1 MAGRTT
7 RISVAFS
14 RAFSLSDVEGVQPPG
29 TYRVQTVDV
38 TPDNPPFLA
47 YRRVST
53 TIELPAVGTAS
64 SRRQV
69 VTIDPL
75 ELETALKRDS
85 GRQRQ
90 KQTSAT
96 EHGTVETNLEAGCD
110 LELR

>member
-14 RAFSLSDVEGVQPPG
+14 RAFSLSDVDGVQPAG

-38 TPDNPPFLA
+38 TPDNPPFLT

-53 TIELPAVGTAS
+53 TIELPAIGAGH

-75 ELETALKRDS
+75 ELETALKSNSAGDAN
-85 GRQRQ
+85 
-90 KQTSAT
+90 QTSAT

>member
-14 RAFSLSDVEGVQPPG
+14 RAFSLSDTDGVQPAG

-38 TPDNPPFLA
+38 TPD
-47 YRRVST
+47 
-53 TIELPAVGTAS
+53 
-64 SRRQV
+64 
-69 VTIDPL
+69 TIDPL

>member
-1 MAGRTT
+1 
-7 RISVAFS
+7 
-14 RAFSLSDVEGVQPPG
+14 
-29 TYRVQTVDV
+29 VQTVDV
-38 TPDNPPFLA
+38 TPDNPPFIA